1 MATNSIFHTNNLTA
15 LKTEQNLYRDLIK
28 EAIQIYGHDVYYVDR
43 TTVATDTILGED
55 ALSKFTTQ
63 HPIEMYVEDGEGGYA
78 GEKEIMSQFGL
89 ENRNEITLVVSK
101 QRFQEMDSQ
110 ITLEDGTDTTGGS
123 IQLEA
128 GSINQNANSSK
139 LETVTQRFITINGTD
154 SSSTNADD
162 KIMLEDDNTSFI
174 LSEES
179 GSEFYVL
186 MDTATTDADRPQEGD
201 LVYHP
206 ILGKM
211 FQVNFVD
218 HDQPFHQLDNNPVY
232 KLRCQQFEYSQERI
246 DTGITELD
254 NIESELSVD
263 IGEHQFTL
271 EQSTTYNEDIR
282 IFHTASDQGLLLLD
296 GTDSTGTNAGDNVTG
311 EDDTTSSGDNILLEN
326 AADTGTPQ
334 YLLQETYIVGDS
346 STNTSNIDKTAQ
358 NELFDQLDDNVLDF
372 SEKNPFGDAGSSN

>member
-1 MATNSIFHTNNLTA
+1 MAVNSAFHTNNLAA

-43 TTVATDTILGED
+43 TTVALDSVLGED

-63 HPIEMYVEDGEGGYA
+63 HPIEMYVEDAEGGYA

-89 ENRNEITLVVSK
+89 ENRNEITFVVSK

-110 ITLEDGTDTTGGS
+110 VTLEDDTDTTGGS
-123 IQLEA
+123 ILLEA
-128 GSINQNANSSK
+128 GSINQSS
-139 LETVTQRFITINGTD
+139 LSATLNTVTKSFIFNEDGDNIV
-154 SSSTNADD
+154 
-162 KIMLEDDNTSFI
+162 LEDDNTTFL

-179 GSEFYVL
+179 GSEFYIL

-232 KLRCQQFEYSQERI
+232 KLRCQQFEYSQEQI
-246 DTGITELD
+246 DTGITTID
-254 NIESELSVD
+254 AIEDD
-263 IGEHQFTL
+263 ISTSTAEHQFTL

-282 IFHTASDQGLLLLD
+282 IFHTAHEEGLLLLD
-296 GTDSTGTNAGDNVTG
+296 GTDSTSSDTGDNVVF
-311 EDDTTSSGDNILLEN
+311 EDDSSSVGENIILEN
-326 AADTGTPQ
+326 AADSGNVA
-334 YLLQETYIVGDS
+334 YLLQETYIVGNRDS
-346 STNTSNIDKTAQ
+346 SNVIDKTSQ

-372 SEKNPFGDAGSSN
+372 TEKNPFGDAGGT

>member
-1 MATNSIFHTNNLTA
+1 MATNSVFHTNNLAA

-43 TTVATDTILGED
+43 TTVAIDNILGED

-63 HPIEMYVEDGEGGYA
+63 HPIEMYVEGAEGGYA

-110 ITLEDGTDTTGGS
+110 ITLEDATDTTGGS

-211 FQVNFVD
+211 FQINFVD

-254 NIESELSVD
+254 NIEGTLTTDV
-263 IGEHQFTL
+263 GEHQFTL
-271 EQSTTYNEDIR
+271 EQSSAVNENIR
-282 IFHTASDQGLLLLD
+282 ISHTAHEEGLLLLN
-296 GTDSTGTNAGDNVTG
+296 GTDSTGSNDGDNVIG

>member
-1 MATNSIFHTNNLTA
+1 MATNSVFHTNNLAA

-55 ALSKFTTQ
+55 SLSKFTTQ
-63 HPIEMYVEDGEGGYA
+63 HPIEMYVEDAEGGYA

-89 ENRNEITLVVSK
+89 ENRNEITFVVSK

-110 ITLEDGTDTTGGS
+110 ITLEDDTDTTGGS
-123 IQLEA
+123 ILLEA
-128 GSINQNANSSK
+128 GSINQSS
-139 LETVTQRFITINGTD
+139 LSATLNTVTKSFIFNEDGDNIV
-154 SSSTNADD
+154 
-162 KIMLEDDNTSFI
+162 LEDDNTTFL

-179 GSEFYVL
+179 GSEFYIL

-232 KLRCQQFEYSQERI
+232 KLRCQQFEYSQEQI
-246 DTGITELD
+246 DTGITTID
-254 NIESELSVD
+254 AIEDD
-263 IGEHQFTL
+263 ISTSTAEHQFTL

-282 IFHTASDQGLLLLD
+282 IFHTAQDEGLLLID
-296 GTDSTGTNAGDNVTG
+296 GTDGDSTNAGDNIII
-311 EDDTTSSGDNILLEN
+311 EDETTSAGTNILLEN
-326 AADTGTPQ
+326 ESDSGDKS

>member
-1 MATNSIFHTNNLTA
+1 MAVNSVFHTNNLTA
-15 LKTEQNLYRDLIK
+15 LKTEQNLYRDLVK

-43 TTVATDTILGED
+43 TTVAIDTILGED

-63 HPIEMYVEDGEGGYA
+63 HPIEMYVEDAEGGYA

-89 ENRNEITLVVSK
+89 ENRNEITFVVSK

-128 GSINQNANSSK
+128 GSINQNSNSSK
-139 LETVTQRFITINGTD
+139 LETVTQRFITMNGTD
-154 SSSTNADD
+154 SSSTNSDD

-179 GSEFYVL
+179 GSEFYL
-186 MDTATTDADRPQEGD
+186 IMDTATTDADRPQEGD

-206 ILGKM
+206 ILNKM

-246 DTGITELD
+246 DTGITEVD
-254 NIESELSVD
+254 NIETTLTIDV
-263 IGEHQFTL
+263 GEHQFTL
-271 EQSTTYNEDIR
+271 EQSSAVNENIRILHAANED
-282 IFHTASDQGLLLLD
+282 GLLLLD
-296 GTDSTGTNAGDNVTG
+296 GTDGTGSNAGDNVIG
-311 EDDTTSSGDNILLEN
+311 EDDETSVGINIILEN
-326 AADTGTPQ
+326 AADSGDDA
-334 YLLQETYIVGDS
+334 YLLQETYIVGGS
-346 STNTSNIDKTAQ
+346 STDTSNIDKTAQ

-372 SEKNPFGDAGSSN
+372 TESNPFGDAGGT

>member
-1 MATNSIFHTNNLTA
+1 MATNSVFHTNNLAA

-43 TTVATDTILGED
+43 TTVAIDNILGED
-55 ALSKFTTQ
+55 SLSKFTTQ
-63 HPIEMYVEDGEGGYA
+63 HPIEMYVEDAEGGYA

-89 ENRNEITLVVSK
+89 ENRNEITFVLSK

-110 ITLEDGTDTTGGS
+110 VTLEDATDTTGGS
-123 IQLEA
+123 ILLEA
-128 GSINQNANSSK
+128 GSINQSTASATLS
-139 LETVTQRFITINGTD
+139 TVTKSFIFDEDG
-154 SSSTNADD
+154 D
-162 KIMLEDDNTSFI
+162 KIVLEDDNTTFL

-179 GSEFYVL
+179 GNEFYVL

-211 FQVNFVD
+211 FQINFVD

-232 KLRCQQFEYSQERI
+232 KLRCQQFEYSQEQI
-246 DTGITELD
+246 DTGVTVLD
-254 NIESELSVD
+254 NVESELSVD

-271 EQSTTYNEDIR
+271 EQSSAVNENIR
-282 IFHTASDQGLLLLD
+282 ILHAANETGLLLLN
-296 GTDSTGTNAGDNVTG
+296 GTDSTGSNDGDNVIG
-311 EDDTTSSGDNILLEN
+311 EDDSTSVGENILLEN
-326 AADTGTPQ
+326 AADTGLDA
-334 YLLQETYIVGDS
+334 YLLQETYIVGGSRTD
-346 STNTSNIDKTAQ
+346 TSNIDKTAQ

-372 SEKNPFGDAGSSN
+372 TEKNPFGDAGGT

>member
-1 MATNSIFHTNNLTA
+1 MATNSVFHTNNLAA

-43 TTVATDTILGED
+43 TSVAIDNILGED

-63 HPIEMYVEDGEGGYA
+63 HPIEMYVEDAEGGYA
-78 GEKEIMSQFGL
+78 GEKEIMTQFGL
-89 ENRNEITLVVSK
+89 ENRNEITFVVSK
-101 QRFQEMDSQ
+101 QRFQELDSQ
-110 ITLEDGTDTTGGS
+110 VTLEDETDTTGGS
-123 IQLEA
+123 ILLEA
-128 GSINQNANSSK
+128 GSINQSTASATLS
-139 LETVTQRFITINGTD
+139 TVTKSFIFNEDGDNIV
-154 SSSTNADD
+154 
-162 KIMLEDDNTSFI
+162 LEDDNTTFL

-179 GSEFYVL
+179 GNEFYVL

-211 FQVNFVD
+211 FQINFVD

-246 DTGITELD
+246 DTGVTVLD
-254 NIESELSVD
+254 NVESELTLD

-271 EQSTTYNEDIR
+271 EQSSAVNENIR
-282 IFHTASDQGLLLLD
+282 ILHAANETGLLLLN
-296 GTDSTGTNAGDNVTG
+296 GTDSTGSNDGDNVVG
-311 EDDTTSSGDNILLEN
+311 EDDTSSVGENILLEN
-326 AADTGTPQ
+326 AADTGIDE
-334 YLLQETYIVGDS
+334 YLLQETYIVGGS

-372 SEKNPFGDAGSSN
+372 TEKNPFGDAGGTYC

>member
-1 MATNSIFHTNNLTA
+1 MAVNSFFHTNNLAA
-15 LKTEQNLYRDLIK
+15 LKSEQNLYRDLIK
-28 EAIQIYGHDVYYVDR
+28 EAIQIHGHDVYYVDR
-43 TTVATDTILGED
+43 TTVAIDTILGED
-55 ALSKFTTQ
+55 AISKFTTQ
-63 HPIEMYVEDGEGGYA
+63 HPIEMYVEDAEGGYA

-89 ENRNEITLVVSK
+89 ENRNEITFVVSK

-128 GSINQNANSSK
+128 GSINQNSNSSK
-139 LETVTQRFITINGTD
+139 LETVTQRFITMNGTD
-154 SSSTNADD
+154 SSSTNSDD

-179 GSEFYVL
+179 GSEFYL
-186 MDTATTDADRPQEGD
+186 IMDTATTDADRPQEGD

-206 ILGKM
+206 ILNKM

-246 DTGITELD
+246 DTGITEVD
-254 NIESELSVD
+254 NIEATLTTDV
-263 IGEHQFTL
+263 GEHQFTL
-271 EQSTTYNEDIR
+271 EQSSAVNENIRILHAANED
-282 IFHTASDQGLLLLD
+282 GLLLLD
-296 GTDSTGTNAGDNVTG
+296 GTDGTGSNAGDNVIG
-311 EDDTTSSGDNILLEN
+311 EDDESSVGTNILLEN
-326 AADTGTPQ
+326 AADSGNDA
-334 YLLQETYIVGDS
+334 YLLQETYIVGGS
-346 STNTSNIDKTAQ
+346 STDTSNIDKTAQ

-372 SEKNPFGDAGSSN
+372 TESNPFGDAGGT